1 MPSVIKSII
10 LNVVMLNVVAPDN
23 ILGLKCVGEVYCET
37 GGQGDGDGVGDDDGD
52 GDGQATRCKIAAILV
67 CDASPKLVKASRF
80 K

>member
-1 MPSVIKSII
+1 MPSVIIKSIT

-23 ILGLKCVGEVYCET
+23 VLWLKYVGEVYFET
-37 GGQGDGDGVGDDDGD
+37 GGQGDGVGDGD

-67 CDASPKLVKASRF
+67 CVASPKLVKSSSF